1 MKKMSQIHRSVMAG
15 YIALAAGFAQAEVV
29 DGVTRTPVNPT
40 PWAMEF
46 YNQGEV
52 VSGVLRTLHIAGQ
65 VSVVDDPGSVW
76 GVKASKPN
84 DMRDQMAGALAAID
98 AVLEGAGMTRDN
110 LVHMQFFVT
119 DMDAGLDSVDILMAW
134 LGDRRPPQSFIGVQS
149 LFLPDLMIEIEA
161 TAAAGD

>member
-1 MKKMSQIHRSVMAG
+1 MRRTVPFHGPLLALIFVLTAG
-15 YIALAAGFAQAEVV
+15 ALGAQDVQ
-29 DGVTRTPVNPT
+29 GVTRTPVNPT

-52 VSGVLRTLHIAGQ
+52 VSGVTRTLRIAGQ

-76 GVKASKPN
+76 GVKASKPG
-84 DMRDQMAGALAAID
+84 DMRDQMAGALEAID

-119 DMDAGLDSVDILMAW
+119 DMEAGLGAVDILMDW
-134 LGDRRPPQSFIGVQS
+134 LGERRPPQSFIGVS
-149 LFLPDLMIEIEA
+149 ALFMPELVIEIEA
-161 TAAAGD
+161 TAVAGD

>member
-1 MKKMSQIHRSVMAG
+1 MRPPRPMLYPMALTAG
-15 YIALAAGFAQAEVV
+15 VLAASGCLADVV

-40 PWAMEF
+40 AWATDY

-52 VSGVLRTLHIAGQ
+52 VSGVTRTLQIAGQ
-65 VSVVDDPGSVW
+65 VSVVDAPGTTW

-119 DMDAGLDSVDILMAW
+119 DMDAGLDSVDILMDW
-134 LGDRRPPQSFIGVQS
+134 LGDRRPPQSFIGVEA
-149 LFLPDLMIEIEA
+149 LFMPELVIEIEA
-161 TAAAGD
+161 TAVSGN